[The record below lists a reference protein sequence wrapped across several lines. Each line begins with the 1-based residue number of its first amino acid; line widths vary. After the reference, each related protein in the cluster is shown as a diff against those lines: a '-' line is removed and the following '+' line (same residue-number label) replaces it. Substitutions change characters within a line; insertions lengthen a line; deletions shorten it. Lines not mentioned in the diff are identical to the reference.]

1 MKIVIVFSNWSIEG
15 FRNLHDE
22 GFLFIKET
30 ELLTLKD
37 HIQNIAHL
45 VETSSFLEDTKS
57 QILIHE
63 NEFVCE
69 MRWFDRGE
77 TVTNVILLKSGKT
90 WRSIVSRSLEIVR
103 KEFEQAEI
111 ERANKAS
118 RVLDR
123 AGLHTLYRFFH
134 FRNPA

>member
-15 FRNLHDE
+15 FRNHHDE

-45 VETSSFLEDTKS
+45 VETSGFLEDTKS
-57 QILIHE
+57 HILIHE

-69 MRWFDRGE
+69 MRWFDKGE
-77 TVTNVILLKSGKT
+77 IITNVILLKIGKE

>member
-22 GFLFIKET
+22 GFLFFKET

-45 VETSSFLEDTKS
+45 LETSGFLEDTKS
-57 QILIHE
+57 HILIHE
-63 NEFVCE
+63 KELICE
-69 MRWFDRGE
+69 MRWFDIGE
-77 TVTNVILLKSGKT
+77 TITKVILLKSGKA
-90 WRSIVSRSLEIVR
+90 WRSIVSRSMEKVR

-111 ERANKAS
+111 ERANKAI
-118 RVLDR
+118 RVPDR
-123 AGLHTLYRFFH
+123 AGLHTLHRLLL
-134 FRNPA
+134 